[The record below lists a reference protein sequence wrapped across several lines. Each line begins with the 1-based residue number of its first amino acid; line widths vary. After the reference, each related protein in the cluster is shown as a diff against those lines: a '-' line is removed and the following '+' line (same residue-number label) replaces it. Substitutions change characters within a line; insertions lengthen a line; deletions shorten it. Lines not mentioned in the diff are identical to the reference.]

1 MIRRGR
7 MRTLIRGVT
16 AITLDEDDRI
26 LQDVDIALEGSN
38 IAAVGQA
45 PADFGPDETVDGQ
58 EMVALPAFFNA
69 HTHAAMTLERGW
81 AEDLPFDRW
90 LNEKIWVAES
100 ALEEDDVYWGAAL
113 ACCEMIRAGVVGFA
127 DHYFW
132 MDETARGVE
141 ESGMKALLAWCHFGI
156 GTEHE
161 PGQKTFEETVAFVE
175 RWKGA
180 AEGRIRTTL
189 GPHSPYMDPPEVLQR
204 FAEQAHRVGVGAHF
218 HLSESHEQFEQ
229 SFARHGKTPVA
240 YAVSL
245 GLLDLPEPTLVAHCN
260 VVTPDDL
267 ELLSEKGTWVA
278 HTPKTYQKLA
288 MEMPPL
294 AKMLE
299 RDVNVALGTDGPASN
314 SDLNMLEVMRITGLV
329 QKEAQKDPEAM
340 PRTLLLRLATQAPAA
355 AMGFAGSGVLAAG
368 HPADLILMDTTAP
381 HWIPRHDLAASV
393 VYASHPG
400 DVAYVWANGRLLYR
414 RGEYLTL
421 DVDHIRWEAERRAF
435 RLVGKPMRSMR
446 EYPSQ
451 NRS

>member
-1 MIRRGR
+1 
-7 MRTLIRGVT
+7 MRILIRNVT
-16 AITLDEDDRI
+16 AITPDEEDRI
-26 LQDVDIALEGSN
+26 LQDIEIAIEGTR

-45 PADFGPDETVDGQ
+45 PPDFVPDEIVDGR

-100 ALEEDDVYWGAAL
+100 ALEEEDVYWGAAL
-113 ACCEMIRAGVVGFA
+113 ACCEMIQAGIVGFA

-132 MDETARGVE
+132 MDETARAVE
-141 ESGMKALLAWCHFGI
+141 ECGMKALLAWCHFGS
-156 GTEHE
+156 GRERE
-161 PGQKTFEETVAFVE
+161 VGAKSFEETVAFVE

-180 AEGRIRTTL
+180 AEGRIRTTM

-204 FAEQAHRVGVGAHF
+204 VVEEAHRVGVGAHF
-218 HLSESHEQFEQ
+218 HLSESQEQFEN
-229 SFARHGKTPVA
+229 SLARHRRTPVA
-240 YAVSL
+240 HVASL

-260 VVTPDDL
+260 VVTQDDIQ
-267 ELLSEKGTWVA
+267 LLGEKGTWVA

-294 AKMLE
+294 AQMLE
-299 RDVNVALGTDGPASN
+299 HDVNVALGTDGPASN
-314 SDLNMLEVMRITGLV
+314 SDLNMLEVMRITGLF
-329 QKEAQKDPEAM
+329 QKDAQKDPQAM

-355 AMGFAGSGVLAAG
+355 AMGFAGSGVLAPG
-368 HPADLILMDTTAP
+368 HPADLILMDTTGV
-381 HWIPRHDLAASV
+381 HWIPRHDLAAGV

-400 DVAYVWANGRLLYR
+400 DVAYVWADGQLLYR

-421 DVDHIRWEAERRAF
+421 DVERIRWEAERRAF
-435 RLVGKPMRSMR
+435 RMVGKPMRSMR
-446 EYPSQ
+446 EYPS
-451 NRS
+451 